1 MADTTNSLSPGCP
14 CDRLEF
20 PPKPDIPAGLA
31 TLPRQLSG
39 FPEFRAAML
48 SHIAA
53 HQLMDTDIV
62 PANQQR
68 PLRDWR
74 AREGDDLG
82 IMLLEMWAYVL
93 DVLAFYEER
102 IANETYLQ
110 TAQREIS
117 LRRLVELIGYHLS
130 PATAASVTLALLA
143 DTGKGLISIPKG
155 TAFRSGAFDGEKP
168 QIFESSADLT
178 IDPALNRW
186 VLAPIRESVFAGL
199 YTASGGAKVSED
211 EFVLLTWGRDEA
223 IDETVS
229 LFETPGSPVALV
241 DADQYAAVSISGNLV
256 TLPSGEPILYGKAAK
271 AVAVSSFKGLDE
283 ATYREIECSLAI
295 EPFSGTLLEDTQFQ
309 KTVLQAGVNNLSFFA
324 EGVRATLDSQQPGIG
339 ANDIVLLARD
349 SKPIPFR
356 VVEVD
361 HFATIVFGEAP
372 VSQNAVQRAAGLSV
386 VVGGGFG
393 EAPVS
398 EDAVQPFI
406 LATELT
412 LYPKPPS
419 AWANDPS
426 RLRLHFK
433 LVNAGTLTRP
443 ARDRIELSDL
453 DTGAAFE
460 GTVEPPRKEGSGSV
474 QLRGADGSGA
484 DLPATVTITADGE
497 GTLSPQDGAQP
508 FDPPL
513 RVPVYVY
520 GNLIPATRGETVLNE
535 VLGSGD
541 PTQAF
546 QSFKLKKS
554 PLTWLDDPSGFNG
567 RRSSLTVRVNAIL
580 WTEVPSFYG
589 KGPQDEVYIIRQNED
604 NASIITFGDGATGAR
619 LPRGVGNITAS
630 YRVGAGVAKPPANSI
645 TQIARA
651 VSGLR
656 QVVNPVAA
664 GGGSDADSAGDLRS
678 NAPTSSLLLGR
689 AVSLADFEALA
700 REFGGVINAHATW
713 AWDGRMQCAVV
724 KIWFISD
731 GGSIADALRNY
742 LLGQSDP
749 NVPLEAEEAEAVE
762 KSLVVDLAVD
772 SGYNSD
778 DVEHA
783 VIDALMDQESGLLA
797 LENIPIGCPLF
808 RSRLLKQIHDVAGVV
823 SVRALRFDGQEAPAG
838 ITVEDGHYLDFTNQL
853 VVGNTASGDALV

>member
-1 MADTTNSLSPGCP
+1 MSDMTNSLSPGCP
-14 CDRLEF
+14 CDRPEF

-31 TLPRQLSG
+31 ALPRQLSG

-48 SHIAA
+48 SHIPA
-53 HQLMDTDIV
+53 HRLMDTDLV
-62 PANQQR
+62 PVNQQR
-68 PLRDWR
+68 PLKDWR

-93 DVLAFYEER
+93 DVLSFYEER

-117 LRRLVELIGYHLS
+117 LRRLVELIGYHPN

-143 DTGKGLISIPKG
+143 DAGKGLISIPRG
-155 TAFRSGAFDGEKP
+155 TAFRSGAFDGEEP
-168 QIFESSADLT
+168 QVFEASTDST

-186 VLAPIRESVFAGL
+186 TLAPIHDTVFAGL
-199 YTASGGAKVSED
+199 YTASSGAKVSED
-211 EFVLLTWGRDEA
+211 EFVLLAWQRDEA

-229 LFETPGSPVALV
+229 LFETPGSPVALIN
-241 DADQYAAVSISGNLV
+241 ADQHDTITVAGNSV

-271 AVAVSSFKGLDE
+271 VVAISSFKGLDG
-283 ATYREIECSLAI
+283 ATYREIECNPAI
-295 EPFSGTLLEDTQFQ
+295 APFSGTLLEDTQFQ

-324 EGVRATLDSQQPGIG
+324 EGVRAKLDSQQSGIG
-339 ANDIVLLARD
+339 VNDIVLLARD

-361 HFATIVFGEAP
+361 HLAKIALGEEPDTVQP
-372 VSQNAVQRAAGLSV
+372 VDDLTAVVA
-386 VVGGGFG
+386 GGFG
-393 EAPVS
+393 PVS

-412 LYPKPPS
+412 LFPKPPS

-443 ARDRIELSDL
+443 AKDRIELSDL
-453 DTGAAFE
+453 DAGAAFD
-460 GTVEPPRKEGSGSV
+460 GTVEPPQKEGSGSV

-484 DLPATVTITADGE
+484 DLPATVTITANGE
-497 GTLSPQDGAQP
+497 GTLYPQDGAEP
-508 FDPPL
+508 FNSAL
-513 RVPVYVY
+513 RVPVHVY
-520 GNLIPATRGETVLNE
+520 GNLIPATRGETVPNE

-541 PTQAF
+541 PSQAF

-567 RRSSLTVRVNAIL
+567 RRSTLSVRVNGIL
-580 WTEVPSFYG
+580 WTGVPSFFG
-589 KGPQDEVYIIRQNED
+589 MGPQDEVYIIRQNED
-604 NASIITFGDGATGAR
+604 NASIVAFGDGTTGAR
-619 LPRGVGNITAS
+619 LPRGVGNITAT
-630 YRVGAGVAKPPANSI
+630 YRHGAGAAKPPANSI

-656 QVVNPVAA
+656 QFVNPVPA

-678 NAPTSSLLLGR
+678 NAPASSLILGR

-700 REFGGVINAHATW
+700 REFGGVINARATW
-713 AWDGRMQCAVV
+713 AWDGRMQRAVV

-731 GGSIADALRNY
+731 GGSIADALRSY

-749 NVPLEAEEAEAVE
+749 NVPLETEEAEAVE
-762 KSLVVDLAVD
+762 MSLVVDLAVD
-772 SGYNSD
+772 PSYNSD
-778 DVEHA
+778 GIEQA
-783 VIDALMDQESGLLA
+783 VIDALMDRESGLLA

-808 RSRLLKQIHDVAGVV
+808 RSRVLKQIHDVAGVV
-823 SVRALRFDGQEAPAG
+823 SVRALRFDGQEAAAG
-838 ITVEDGHYLDFTNQL
+838 MIVADGQYLDFTNQL
-853 VVGNTASGDALV
+853 VVGNTVSGDALFV

>member
-1 MADTTNSLSPGCP
+1 MTDTTNSLSPGCP

-20 PPKPDIPAGLA
+20 SPKPDIPAGLA

-48 SHIAA
+48 SHVPA
-53 HQLMDTDIV
+53 HRLMDTDLV
-62 PANQQR
+62 PVNQQR
-68 PLRDWR
+68 PLQDWR

-110 TAQREIS
+110 TAQRDIS
-117 LRRLVELIGYHLS
+117 LRRLVELIGYHAS

-143 DTGKGLISIPKG
+143 DAGKGLISIPKG

-168 QIFESSADLT
+168 QIFEASADST

-186 VLAPIRESVFAGL
+186 TLAPIRDTVFADL
-199 YTASGGAKVSED
+199 HTASGGAKVSED
-211 EFVLLTWGRDEA
+211 EFVLLTWMRDEA

-229 LFETPGSPVALV
+229 LFETPGSPVALI
-241 DADQYAAVSISGNLV
+241 DADQHDTITVSGDTV

-271 AVAVSSFKGLDE
+271 VVAISSFKALDGE
-283 ATYREIECSLAI
+283 SYRTIECSPAI
-295 EPFSGTLLEDTQFQ
+295 APFAGTVLDEIQFQ
-309 KTVLQAGVNNLSFFA
+309 KTVLECGIHALGFGLLSLNFFS
-324 EGVRATLDSQQPGIG
+324 GDTSVTLDSQQTDIRV
-339 ANDIVLLARD
+339 NDLVLLARD
-349 SKPIPFR
+349 SEPIPFR
-356 VVEVD
+356 VLAVD
-361 HFATIVFGEAP
+361 HLATILFGE
-372 VSQNAVQRAAGLSV
+372 V
-386 VVGGGFG
+386 
-393 EAPVS
+393 PVS

-406 LATELT
+406 LATKLT
-412 LYPKPPS
+412 LYPKPPF
-419 AWANDPS
+419 AWAKDPT

-433 LVNAGTLTRP
+433 LVSAGTLTRP
-443 ARDRIELSDL
+443 AKDRIELSDL
-453 DTGAAFE
+453 DAGAALD
-460 GTVEPPRKEGSGSV
+460 GTVEPPQKEGPGSV
-474 QLRGADGSGA
+474 QLRDADGSGV
-484 DLPATVTITADGE
+484 DLPATVTITADGD

-520 GNLIPATRGETVLNE
+520 GNLITATRGETVPNE
-535 VLGSGD
+535 VLGSGE

-567 RRSSLTVRVNAIL
+567 RRSTLSVRVNGIL

-604 NASIITFGDGATGAR
+604 NASIVTFGDGATGAR
-619 LPRGVGNITAS
+619 LPRGVGNITAT
-630 YRVGAGVAKPPANSI
+630 YRHGAGAAKPPASSI
-645 TQIARA
+645 IQIARA

-664 GGGSDADSAGDLRS
+664 GGGSDADSVSDLRS

-689 AVSLADFEALA
+689 AVSLADFEALS
-700 REFGGVINAHATW
+700 REFGGVINARASWT
-713 AWDGRMQCAVV
+713 WDGRMQRAVV

-731 GGSIADALRNY
+731 GGSIADALRSY

-762 KSLVVDLAVD
+762 KPLIVDLVVD
-772 SGYNSD
+772 SSFNSD
-778 DVEHA
+778 DVEQA
-783 VIDALMDQESGLLA
+783 VIDALMDRGSGLLS

-808 RSRLLKQIHDVAGVV
+808 RSRVLKQIHDVPGVV
-823 SVRALRFDGQEAPAG
+823 SVRALRFDGQEAAAG
-838 ITVEDGHYLDFTNQL
+838 LLVAEGQYLDFTNQL
-853 VVGNTASGDALV
+853 VVGNTASSLPDLERKVG

>member
-1 MADTTNSLSPGCP
+1 MDADSRNRLVAETTNTLSPGCP

-31 TLPRQLSG
+31 ALPRQLSG

-48 SHIAA
+48 SHVAS
-53 HQLMDTDIV
+53 HRLLDTDVV
-62 PANQQR
+62 PVSRQR
-68 PLRDWR
+68 PLQVWR

-93 DVLAFYEER
+93 DVLGFYEER
-102 IANETYLQ
+102 IANEAYLQ

-117 LRRLVELIGYHLS
+117 LRRLVELIGYHPS

-155 TAFRSGAFDGEKP
+155 SAFRSGAFDGEKP
-168 QIFESSADLT
+168 QVFEASVDST

-186 VLAPIRESVFAGL
+186 TLAAIRDTVFSGL

-211 EFVLLTWGRDEA
+211 DFVLLAWTREEA

-229 LFETPGSPVALV
+229 LFESPGSPVALI
-241 DADQYAAVSISGNLV
+241 DADQHDSITITGANV

-271 AVAVSSFKGLDE
+271 VVAITSFKALDGIS
-283 ATYREIECSLAI
+283 YRAIECTPAI
-295 EPFSGTLLEDTQFQ
+295 APFEGTVLNAIQFR
-309 KTVLQAGVNNLSFFA
+309 KTVLDGGVQALSFA
-324 EGVRATLDSQQPGIG
+324 TADTTVTLDSQQTDIRV
-339 ANDIVLLARD
+339 NDIVLLARD
-349 SKPIPFR
+349 SEPIPFR
-356 VVEVD
+356 VLGVNHLV
-361 HFATIVFGEAP
+361 TIA
-372 VSQNAVQRAAGLSV
+372 
-386 VVGGGFG
+386 FG

-419 AWANDPS
+419 DWADDPS

-433 LVNAGTLTRP
+433 LVDAGTLTRP
-443 ARDRIELSDL
+443 AKDRIALSDL
-453 DTGAAFE
+453 DPGAAFE
-460 GTVEPPRKEGSGSV
+460 GTVEPPQKEASGSIH
-474 QLRGADGSGA
+474 LRGADGSGA
-484 DLPATVTITADGE
+484 ELPAIVTITADGN
-497 GTLSPQDGAQP
+497 GTLRPQDQALP
-508 FDPPL
+508 FDPSL
-513 RVPVYVY
+513 RVPVNVY
-520 GNLIPATRGETVLNE
+520 GNLIAATRGETVPNE
-535 VLGSGD
+535 VLGNGD

-567 RRSSLTVRVNAIL
+567 RRSTLSVRVNGIL

-589 KGPQDEVYIIRQNED
+589 MGPQDEVYIIRQNEE
-604 NASIITFGDGATGAR
+604 NVSVVTFGDGVTGAR
-619 LPRGVGNITAS
+619 LPRGAGNVTAA
-630 YRVGAGVAKPPANSI
+630 YRFGAGAAKPPANSI

-664 GGGSDADSAGDLRS
+664 GGGSDADSPEDLRG
-678 NAPTSSLLLGR
+678 NASASSLLLGR

-713 AWDGRMQCAVV
+713 GWDGRMQRAVV

-731 GGSIADALRNY
+731 GGSIEDDLRSY

-749 NVPLEAEEAEAVE
+749 TVPLEAKEAEAVE
-762 KSLVVDLAVD
+762 KSLVVDLAMD
-772 SGYNSD
+772 LGYNSD
-778 DVEHA
+778 DVEQA
-783 VIDALMDQESGLLA
+783 VIDTLIDPKSGLLA

-808 RSRLLKQIHDVAGVV
+808 RSRVIKQIHDVAGVL
-823 SVRALRFDGQEAPAG
+823 SVRALRFDGQEAEPA
-838 ITVEDGHYLDFTNQL
+838 ITVEEGQYLDFTNQL
-853 VVGNTASGDALV
+853 VVGNTASSLPD

>member
-1 MADTTNSLSPGCP
+1 MTDTTNSLSPGCP

-48 SHIAA
+48 SHVAA
-53 HQLMDTDIV
+53 HRLMDTDIV
-62 PANQQR
+62 PVNQQR
-68 PLRDWR
+68 PLQDWR

-110 TAQREIS
+110 TAQRDIS
-117 LRRLVELIGYHLS
+117 LRRLVELIGYHAS

-168 QIFESSADLT
+168 QIFEASADST

-186 VLAPIRESVFAGL
+186 TLAPIRDTVFAGL
-199 YTASGGAKVSED
+199 HTASGGAKVSED
-211 EFVLLTWGRDEA
+211 EFVLLTWMRDEA

-229 LFETPGSPVALV
+229 LFETPGSPVALIN
-241 DADQYAAVSISGNLV
+241 ADQHDTITVAGASV
-256 TLPSGEPILYGKAAK
+256 TLPSGEPILYGKGAK
-271 AVAVSSFKGLDE
+271 VVTISSFKALDGASYRTIECNPAIAPFDGTVLDE
-283 ATYREIECSLAI
+283 I
-295 EPFSGTLLEDTQFQ
+295 QFQ
-309 KTVLQAGVNNLSFFA
+309 KTVLESGIHALEFFS
-324 EGVRATLDSQQPGIG
+324 GDIRVTLDSQQTDIHV
-339 ANDIVLLARD
+339 NDIVLLARD
-349 SKPIPFR
+349 SEPIPFR
-356 VVEVD
+356 VLAANHLAEVK
-361 HFATIVFGEAP
+361 FGE
-372 VSQNAVQRAAGLSV
+372 
-386 VVGGGFG
+386 
-393 EAPVS
+393 EPVS

-406 LATELT
+406 LATKLK
-412 LYPKPPS
+412 LFPKPPS
-419 AWANDPS
+419 AWASDPS

-433 LVNAGTLTRP
+433 LVDAGTLTRP
-443 ARDRIELSDL
+443 AKDRIELSDL
-453 DTGAAFE
+453 DAGAAFD
-460 GTVEPPRKEGSGSV
+460 GTVEPPQKEGPGSV
-474 QLRGADGSGA
+474 QLRGADGSGV

-520 GNLIPATRGETVLNE
+520 GNLIAATRGETVPNE

-567 RRSSLTVRVNAIL
+567 RRSTLSVRVNGIL

-589 KGPQDEVYIIRQNED
+589 TGPQDEVYIIRQNED
-604 NASIITFGDGATGAR
+604 NASIVTFGDGATGAR
-619 LPRGVGNITAS
+619 LPRGVGNITAT
-630 YRVGAGVAKPPANSI
+630 YRHGAGAAKPPASSI
-645 TQIARA
+645 IQIARA

-664 GGGSDADSAGDLRS
+664 GGGSDADSVSDLRS

-689 AVSLADFEALA
+689 AVSLADFEALS
-700 REFGGVINAHATW
+700 REFGGVINARASW
-713 AWDGRMQCAVV
+713 AWDGRMQRAVV

-731 GGSIADALRNY
+731 GGSIADALRSY

-762 KSLVVDLAVD
+762 KPLVVDLVVD
-772 SGYNSD
+772 SSFNSD
-778 DVEHA
+778 DVEQG
-783 VIDALMDQESGLLA
+783 VIDALMDRESGLLA

-808 RSRLLKQIHDVAGVV
+808 RSRVLKQIHDVPGVV

-838 ITVEDGHYLDFTNQL
+838 ITVEDGQYLDFTNQL
-853 VVGNTASGDALV
+853 VVGNTASSLPDLERKVG